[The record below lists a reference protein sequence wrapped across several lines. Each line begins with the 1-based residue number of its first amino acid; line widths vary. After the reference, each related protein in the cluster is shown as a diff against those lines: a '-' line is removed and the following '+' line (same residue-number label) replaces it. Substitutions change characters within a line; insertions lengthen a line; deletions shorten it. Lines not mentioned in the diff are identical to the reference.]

1 MLRETDKIKD
11 GKIADKGAL
20 NGIKVLDLTRYLS
33 GPQTTLFL
41 GALGAEVLK
50 IDDPHQGDPVRNSPP
65 FFGKDGVSMSKS
77 SPLDIGIAYLKRA
90 RSKKSI
96 ELDLKSEDGINTF
109 MRLAEKADVIVENFR
124 VGVTKRLKID
134 YEQLKSKNPKI
145 IYCSITGFGATG
157 PDASK
162 KAFDATVQA
171 ASGLMSITGEPDGL
185 PMKIG
190 SSMADTIAGTFAFSG
205 ILASLFRREK
215 TGLGEY
221 IDVSMTDCLI
231 SLLYDEPWDCFE
243 ALGLKKRQGNRIMR
257 FSPFNCYAG
266 KDGTVVL
273 GAASEKDWISILKM
287 IGQTDLQ
294 YEDKFS
300 SISKRI
306 ENNSEIDTVISIWTS
321 TRSVD
326 EIARLCENYDIPC
339 HPVNDIAQIANW
351 KQIADREILTPL
363 PHPYFTDM
371 KGPLA
376 ANFPIKFS
384 GSKVTLDN
392 PAPKP
397 NEHFKEIMESWL
409 SSEGSA

>member
-1 MLRETDKIKD
+1 MFRETDAIKD

-20 NGIKVLDLTRYLS
+20 SGIKVLDLTRYLS

-50 IDDPHQGDPVRNSPP
+50 IDNPHQGDPVRNSPP
-65 FFGKDGVSMSKS
+65 FFGKDGVSMSKA

-231 SLLYDEPWDCFE
+231 SLLYDEPWDCFT

-266 KDGTVVL
+266 KDGLVVL
-273 GAASEKDWISILKM
+273 GAASEKDWISILRM
-287 IGQTDLQ
+287 IGQADLQ

-306 ENNSEIDTVISIWTS
+306 ENNSEIDTIISIWTS

-326 EIARLCENYDIPC
+326 EIARLCENYEIPC
-339 HPVNDIAQIANW
+339 HPVNDIAQIADW

-363 PHPYFTDM
+363 PHPYFTNM

-397 NEHFKEIMESWL
+397 NEHFKEVMESWL
-409 SSEGSA
+409 SS

>member
-1 MLRETDKIKD
+1 MFRETDAIKD

-20 NGIKVLDLTRYLS
+20 SGIKVLDLTRYLS

-65 FFGKDGVSMSKS
+65 FFGKDGVSMSKA

-157 PDASK
+157 PDAAK
-162 KAFDATVQA
+162 KAFDATIQA

-231 SLLYDEPWDCFE
+231 SLLYDEPWDCFG

-266 KDGTVVL
+266 EDGTVVL

-306 ENNSEIDTVISIWTS
+306 ENNSEIDTIISIWTS

-326 EIARLCENYDIPC
+326 EIARLCENYEIPC

-363 PHPYFTDM
+363 PHPYFTNM

-384 GSKVTLDN
+384 GSKITLDN

-409 SSEGSA
+409 SS

>member
-1 MLRETDKIKD
+1 MFRETDAIKD

-20 NGIKVLDLTRYLS
+20 SGIKVLDLTRYLS

-50 IDDPHQGDPVRNSPP
+50 IDNPHQGDPVRNSPP
-65 FFGKDGVSMSKS
+65 FFGKDGVSMSKA

-266 KDGTVVL
+266 KDGSVVL
-273 GAASEKDWISILKM
+273 GAASEKDWISILRM
-287 IGQTDLQ
+287 IGQADLQ

-306 ENNSEIDTVISIWTS
+306 ENNSEIDTIISIWTS

-326 EIARLCENYDIPC
+326 EIARLCENYEIPC

-363 PHPYFTDM
+363 PHPYFTNM

-384 GSKVTLDN
+384 GSKITLDN